1 MDWNRQGSIWI
12 LEKNQEEEEKEGKE
26 KKGKRGTGNGGGGG
40 EEEEVK
46 EVKQWR
52 CDQTAG
58 NILRRPDYK
67 WSAFSREGQI
77 MRWTTLLS

>member
-26 KKGKRGTGNGGGGG
+26 KKGG